1 VSEEDFFEELFE
13 EPEELPAVSP
23 APAQP
28 APALGAGGLEE
39 LLEEVE
45 RAARYL
51 RGKELLQRLL
61 CPSDAYSDAFVVEG
75 DLVVV
80 RHYAEGYAE
89 GLGGGGLPA
98 LAREL
103 RALTRRH
110 ARLARLVHELRSAG
124 LLPSDVVVVDDP
136 SLPAAHAAVF
146 ASSAVAL
153 FDLAEPP
160 IIAAYPFGEELVELL
175 LGEEGEVEE
184 IDVAVG
190 RRVGEW
196 IASAVRD
203 ILGGARLRHLLRD
216 LLSSENLL
224 SVLERVAAAG
234 GDPQL

>member
-13 EPEELPAVSP
+13 EPEELLVT

-28 APALGAGGLEE
+28 APASEAVSLEGILEE
-39 LLEEVE
+39 IE
-45 RAARYL
+45 RTARYL

-80 RHYAEGYAE
+80 RHYAEG
-89 GLGGGGLPA
+89 LGGGGLPA
-98 LAREL
+98 LARRL
-103 RALTRRH
+103 RALARRH
-110 ARLARLVHELRSAG
+110 ARLAFLVHELRSAG

-136 SLPAAHAAVF
+136 SLPVAHAAVF

-153 FDLAEPP
+153 FNLAEPP

-190 RRVGEW
+190 YRVGEW
-196 IASAVRD
+196 LTSVVRD
-203 ILGGARLRHLLRD
+203 ILGGASLRHLLRD

-234 GDPQL
+234 GRPQP

>member
-1 VSEEDFFEELFE
+1 MSEELFE
-13 EPEELPAVSP
+13 EPEELPTLSP

-39 LLEEVE
+39 LLAEVE
-45 RAARYL
+45 RTVRYL

-61 CPSDAYSDAFVVEG
+61 CPPVAYSDAFVVEG

-80 RHYAEGYAE
+80 RHYAEG
-89 GLGGGGLPA
+89 LGGGGLPA
-98 LAREL
+98 LVREL
-103 RALTRRH
+103 RALARRY
-110 ARLARLVHELRSAG
+110 ARLAFLVHELRSAG

-136 SLPAAHAAVF
+136 SLPVAHAAVF

-153 FDLAEPP
+153 FNLAEPP

-196 IASAVRD
+196 ITSAVRD

-234 GDPQL
+234 GDPRP

>member
-1 VSEEDFFEELFE
+1 VSEEGFFEELFE
-13 EPEELPAVSP
+13 EPEELPATP

-39 LLEEVE
+39 YLEEVE
-45 RAARYL
+45 RTARYL

-80 RHYAEGYAE
+80 RHYAEGFL
-89 GLGGGGLPA
+89 GGGGGLPA

-103 RALTRRH
+103 RALARRH
-110 ARLARLVHELRSAG
+110 ARLARLVHELSSAG

-136 SLPAAHAAVF
+136 SLPVAHAAVF

-153 FDLAEPP
+153 FNLAEPL
-160 IIAAYPFGEELVELL
+160 IAYPFGEVLVELL
-175 LGEEGEVEE
+175 LGEEGEVVE

-190 RRVGEW
+190 YRVGEW

-234 GDPQL
+234 GDPRP